1 MIKNS
6 LDNTKIAKNTLFL
19 YLRMG
24 IMMITSLFTSR
35 IVLDVLG
42 VEDFGIYN
50 LIGGI
55 VVLFS
60 FLNASLLTGIQR
72 FLNYHL
78 GRNESLMAQRVFSM
92 SLNIYFILG
101 IVILILAETIGLW
114 FLETQLSIP
123 DERMQAAHYVFQFV
137 VLTFLIGMIRIP
149 YNASIIAYERMNF
162 YAYISMAE
170 VILKLGVVY
179 LLYITTFDKLI
190 FYAFLY
196 TLIPILIT
204 IIYYVYSKRNIEI
217 ARYTKFWDKGIFK
230 SLFNFSGWSL
240 FGSFANLSVQQG
252 INFLINIFY
261 GVSVNAAAGIANQVV
276 GTVYQFVSNFQTAF
290 NPQIVK
296 TYAAEQ
302 YEQFQSL
309 ICRAS
314 KFSYFLILFIVLPL
328 LLVMDSA
335 LSIWLVDVPE
345 YTSIFCRL
353 ILLFFVIDAINAP
366 LWMSVQATGN
376 IRNYQVLMSVL
387 ILLNLPFS
395 YSLLKLG
402 YPVYCVWIVRIIFNI
417 VTFIARCWYMRAKM
431 SFPLR
436 RFINGVMYPIIIVT
450 LVAVPMPI
458 LTYYTIS
465 GTYINLSITVL
476 VSFISVAI
484 ATYSLGLTQNEREFA
499 KSALRNKFN
508 SLNGQSRYKE

>member
-1 MIKNS
+1 MNNNS
-6 LDNTKIAKNTLFL
+6 FDNKKIAKNTLFL

-60 FLNASLLTGIQR
+60 FLNTSLLTGIQR

-78 GRNESLMAQRVFSM
+78 GQNDFLMAQKVFCM
-92 SLNIYFILG
+92 SLNIYVILG
-101 IVILILAETIGLW
+101 IIILILAETIGLW

-123 DERMQAAHYVFQFV
+123 RERMQTAHYVYQFV
-137 VLTFLIGMIRIP
+137 VLTFLVGMIRIP
-149 YNASIIAYERMNF
+149 YNASIIAYERMNY
-162 YAYISMAE
+162 YAYVSIAE
-170 VILKLGVVY
+170 VTLKLAVVY

-204 IIYYVYSKRNIEI
+204 IIYYVYCKKNIEI
-217 ARYTKFWDKGIFK
+217 TRYMRFWDKGIFK

-252 INFLINIFY
+252 LNFLINIFY
-261 GVSVNAAAGIANQVV
+261 GVVVNAAAGIANQIV

-296 TYAAEQ
+296 TYAAKQ
-302 YEQFQSL
+302 YENFHLL

-314 KFSYFLILFIVLPL
+314 KFSYFLILLIVLPL
-328 LLVMDSA
+328 LLVMDSV
-335 LSIWLVDVPE
+335 LSIWLVEVPE

-376 IRNYQVLMSVL
+376 IRNYQVLMSIL

-395 YSLLKLG
+395 YILLKSG
-402 YPVYCVWIVRIIFNI
+402 YPVYCVWIVRIIFNV
-417 VTFIARCWYMRAKM
+417 VTFIARCWYMKSKM
-431 SFPLR
+431 NFPMR
-436 RFINGVMYPIIIVT
+436 SFINGVMCPIILVT
-450 LVAVPMPI
+450 LAAVPLPI
-458 LTYYTIS
+458 FTYYTIS
-465 GTYINLSITVL
+465 GTYTNLIITVL
-476 VSFISVAI
+476 VSLVSIVI
-484 ATYSLGLTQNEREFA
+484 AVYSLGLTHNERVFA
-499 KSALRNKFN
+499 ITTFRNRF
-508 SLNGQSRYKE
+508 SLLDRFYKHKE